1 MDCRKLTGQEFFVG
15 SLVFTCFIPVFYRT
29 FLIKVKAS
37 SLIDEQNG
45 REFIMVR
52 SMFGECIH
60 QFVTGYGLPFS
71 LFLAGL
77 AGGFSHCA
85 LMCSPFVLAQAG
97 GGGAEGRRV
106 GRVLSSL
113 LLPYH
118 LGRITT
124 YVVLS
129 VLFSS
134 VLNLAFLFQPLRGFI
149 VAPLLLLAA
158 LMFVVSAFPSVGAVF
173 PWAMRISLGVP
184 ARWLSGF
191 YKPLIRE
198 RHPAARYALGVLL
211 GFMPCGL
218 VVSALMASA
227 TAPTA
232 GQAALAM
239 AAFGGGTMP
248 ALIAVAAGGRLFEH
262 FGLLR
267 SPRIKQGFMVFSA
280 LWLVLLAG
288 AFVF

>member
-1 MDCRKLTGQEFFVG
+1 
-15 SLVFTCFIPVFYRT
+15 
-29 FLIKVKAS
+29 
-37 SLIDEQNG
+37 
-45 REFIMVR
+45 MVR

-71 LFLAGL
+71 LFMAGL

-97 GGGAEGRRV
+97 GGRSEGRRF

-118 LGRITT
+118 LGRLTT
-124 YVVLS
+124 YVFLA
-129 VLFSS
+129 VLFGS
-134 VLNLAFLFQPLRGFI
+134 VLNLAFLFQPLR
-149 VAPLLLLAA
+149 VLVVVPMLLLAA
-158 LMFVVSAFPSVGAVF
+158 LVFVVSAFPEFGKVF
-173 PWAMRISLGVP
+173 PWVGHMRLSVPFRWIS
-184 ARWLSGF
+184 RF
-191 YKPLIRE
+191 YQPLVRE
-198 RHPAARYALGVLL
+198 RDTLSRYMLGVLL

-227 TAPTA
+227 TAPSAMQA
-232 GQAALAM
+232 GLAM
-239 AAFGGGTMP
+239 AAFGLGTVP
-248 ALIAVAAGGRLFEH
+248 ALVAVSFGGSFFES
-262 FGLLR
+262 LQSLNQVKLR
-267 SPRIKQGFMVFSA
+267 QGFMVFSA